1 MSNFAKQ
8 PVKLPEGKYITELKF
23 SGGWKTNWLEY
34 MPALGL
40 PVKIWVRI
48 DFWERERGER
58 QVYID
63 RWI

>member
-1 MSNFAKQ
+1 
-8 PVKLPEGKYITELKF
+8 
-23 SGGWKTNWLEY
+23 LEY

-48 DFWERERGER
+48 DFWEREGGER